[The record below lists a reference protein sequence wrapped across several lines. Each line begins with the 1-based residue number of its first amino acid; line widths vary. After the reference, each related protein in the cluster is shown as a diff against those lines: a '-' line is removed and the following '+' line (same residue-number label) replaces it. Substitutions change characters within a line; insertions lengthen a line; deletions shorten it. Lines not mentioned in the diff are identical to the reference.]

1 MAVAFDGIV
10 IGGGPNGLTCAAY
23 LARAGLRIAVVE
35 RNHKVGGGCTTEEV
49 TLPGFRHNLHSNS
62 HSLGSGPVARD
73 LQLERYGLNYVRPEV
88 KHAVAFS
95 DGTAVSIHQ
104 DVERTVKSLA
114 RFSRSDADRYRELH
128 EKFVVKM
135 RPLFIQLN
143 YSAPLTLDELRSRI
157 KGPLADEFL
166 TYTAVS
172 LYEAVDRNFH
182 HERVRFAVKCIAHA
196 GGLENVPGSGEY
208 FPGIMARLTG
218 SGYALGGASALTN
231 ALGRVVEECGGTL
244 ICGSRAVE
252 ILVEGGRVTG
262 ARLADGQ
269 VLRATRFVASGVD
282 APQTVR
288 MVGEDSFGPEI
299 SQKVKQ
305 YQWAGHSLVTLHLA
319 LNQAPDYVAAKFDP
333 AINHAA
339 NLFIGA
345 DTTEELER
353 SFTDI
358 KAGEIPSRWIGNG
371 ACYTLYNPSMAPEG
385 KHAAFWWPFA
395 PYAFRNGGAE
405 AWDER
410 KGEITHSILTTWR
423 SYAPNLD
430 QRNVL
435 ATYLFTPLDIER
447 RCINMVRGGHLV
459 GAYRPSQMGAS
470 RPTPELAQYRTP
482 VEGLYL
488 CGASSHPGGSVSGA
502 PGYNC
507 ANAICDDLG
516 IPPWWT
522 PVPSPQW
529 NG

>member
-1 MAVAFDGIV
+1 MAVAFGGIV
-10 IGGGPNGLTCAAY
+10 IGGGQNGLTCAAS

-35 RNHKVGGGCTTEEV
+35 RNRKVGGGCATEEV
-49 TLPGFRHNLHSNS
+49 TLPGFRHNVHSNS
-62 HSLGSGPVARD
+62 HSLGNGPVARD
-73 LQLERYGLNYVRPEV
+73 LQLERYGLKYVRPEV

-95 DGTAVSIHQ
+95 DGTAISIHQ
-104 DVERTVKSLA
+104 DVQQTVKSLA

-128 EKFVVKM
+128 EKFGVKM
-135 RPLFIQLN
+135 RPLFTQLT
-143 YSAPLTLDELRSRI
+143 YSAPLTPGELRSRI
-157 KGPLADEFL
+157 KGPLGDEFL
-166 TYTAVS
+166 SYTDFS
-172 LYEAVDRNFH
+172 LYEAVDQNFQ
-182 HERVRFAVKCIAHA
+182 HERVRFAFKCISHA
-196 GGLENVPGSGEY
+196 SGLENVPGSGEA
-208 FPGIMARLTG
+208 FPGMIARLTR

-231 ALGRVVEECGGTL
+231 ALSRVVEDCGGAL
-244 ICGSRAVE
+244 ICGSQAVE
-252 ILVEGGRVTG
+252 ILVERGRATG
-262 ARLADGQ
+262 VRLADGQ

-319 LNQAPDYVAAKFDP
+319 LDQPPNYVAAEFD
-333 AINHAA
+333 AAVNRAA

-358 KAGEIPSRWIGNG
+358 KAGEIPFRWIGNG

-395 PYAFRNGGAE
+395 PYAFRDGGAE

-410 KGEITHSILTTWR
+410 KDEITHSILSTWR

-430 QRNVL
+430 KRNVL
-435 ATYLFTPLDIER
+435 ATFLFTPLDIER

-459 GAYRPSQMGAS
+459 GAYLPSQMGAF
-470 RPTPELAQYRTP
+470 RPTSELAQYRTP

-507 ANAICDDLG
+507 AHAVSEDLAIQR
-516 IPPWWT
+516 WWT
-522 PVPSPQW
+522 PVPSPEW
-529 NG
+529 DG